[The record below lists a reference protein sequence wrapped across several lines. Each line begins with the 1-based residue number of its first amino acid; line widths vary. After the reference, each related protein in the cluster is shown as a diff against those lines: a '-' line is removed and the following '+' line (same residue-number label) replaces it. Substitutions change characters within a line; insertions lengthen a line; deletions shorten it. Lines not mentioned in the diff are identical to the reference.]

1 MSIPHTIARI
11 PGPVLS
17 RPPPLFSPLFSRLG
31 LLAALLLLAA
41 LAGCASTITTR
52 VTNFNQW
59 PLDAAGSSFDFVVY
73 PGARSELEHATYQSY
88 VQAELEK
95 NGLKR
100 AAPGQAARFQVD
112 LSTGKRSEEKTA
124 LVPVYVDSPPVFY
137 PPYRD
142 HLGRYVPGVWVSDP
156 FGTRYVGDRVVNTTI
171 QITTLQLRILERQG
185 APAGQPRTVF
195 ESRAVYEGRGNSDNL
210 PVLVP
215 YLARAALDKF
225 PGQNGQVRLV
235 RFDPKTGAVIKD

>member
-1 MSIPHTIARI
+1 M
-11 PGPVLS
+11 VL
-17 RPPPLFSPLFSRLG
+17 PLLRRFALMA
-31 LLAALLLLAA
+31 AALALVA

-59 PLDAAGSSFDFVVY
+59 PADAAGGGFDFVAH
-73 PGARSELEHATYQSY
+73 PGARNELEHATYQSY

-95 NGLKR
+95 HGLKR
-100 AAPGQAARFQVD
+100 AASGQVARFQVD

-124 LVPVYVDSPPVFY
+124 LVPVYVDSPPIFY

-142 HLGRYVPGVWVSDP
+142 HHGRYVPGVWVSDP
-156 FGTRYVGDRVVNTTI
+156 LGSRYVGDRVVNTTI
-171 QITTLQLRILERQG
+171 QITTLQVRILERHG
-185 APAGQPRTVF
+185 APASQPRTVF

-215 YLARAALDKF
+215 YLARAVFDRF

-235 RFDPKTGAVIKD
+235 RFDPETGAVIND